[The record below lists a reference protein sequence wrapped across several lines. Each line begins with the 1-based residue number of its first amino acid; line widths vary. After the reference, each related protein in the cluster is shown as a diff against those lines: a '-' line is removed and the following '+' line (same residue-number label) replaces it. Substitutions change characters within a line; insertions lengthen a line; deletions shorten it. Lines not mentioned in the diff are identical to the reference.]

1 MELFLG
7 TCSAADSQKDGTFA
21 PGGPSAALALL
32 SVVDHALSQLRASLS
47 ATEASAAAAELSQL
61 RTSSQRLG
69 DLLASGSS
77 SGPPQP
83 PQPPQT
89 RSDGISGDADNPSRP
104 SAAQRRESL
113 GSSSSSFGESAAL
126 ALDSD
131 LSPLSVL
138 FRACCHDIMEKIDLD
153 GDGKISLNELF
164 VASRGL
170 GMPDHEV
177 MRERRW
183 RERWPRELALG
194 FEMARWQ

>member
-1 MELFLG
+1 MELLLG

-131 LSPLSVL
+131 VSPLSVL
-138 FRACCHDIMEKIDLD
+138 FRARCHDIMEKLDLD
-153 GDGKISLNELF
+153 GDGKISLDELF

-170 GMPDHEV
+170 GMPDHKAREV
-177 MRERRW
+177 AREAAREWRRAASGC
-183 RERWPRELALG
+183 RTTR
-194 FEMARWQ
+194 